1 MNKSSVNNLLAIL
14 QLVQKNIKRWWG
26 RLSVIVIL
34 VMLTTTLSIFYHSML
49 ISEQT
54 KATIEMQRLELP
66 YDLLVKLPK
75 GTPPLLLNQ
84 LPKPLDSTL
93 MRKTVRSWEQNQWK
107 EITYEVPSV
116 PQSFTYAESA
126 AGGVVE
132 TKQGNWE
139 VLGIQA
145 DSLFYQD
152 LKMEL
157 EGAWLSSPGEIILP
171 QELAQV
177 NQFSL
182 GENIKLRA
190 TTETGNRILREYRV
204 VGIFANKYDLEQPLI
219 LIQDAMTLFSLKVPN
234 RQLLQNNELLT
245 HATGLEQNM
254 SRVYPGAS
262 FLYEWIGQNRMFQLT
277 NAVQSPSSWVLLL
290 IYLFMSFGVLTLSLI
305 TFLERRKELAILKSI
320 GARNSMIVILLVME
334 YAIAAFVGLASSYI
348 ALRILIP
355 QFSWYQNLPTGTLTK
370 LSIQN
375 VLVTVFALSLSLL
388 YPILLAKLATVN
400 QLIYKRKIPLITE
413 RWDHIAKPTYEHLL
427 IEKTKNVSV
436 LQLENEDGKLF
447 GSFLRKPGEHAKK
460 GEVLFIQ
467 EKLSGFVY
475 REWISPCDGVIEYD
489 PYSGILT
496 IVPDD
501 PEAERYH
508 YPERILEE
516 FERRKAGTIKK
527 EVVHNEDHS

>member
-1 MNKSSVNNLLAIL
+1 MNKNTLMTIL
-14 QLVQKNIKRWWG
+14 YLGRKNIKRWWG
-26 RLSVIVIL
+26 RLSVIAIL
-34 VMLTTTLSIFYHSML
+34 LMLTTTLSIFYNSML
-49 ISEQT
+49 TSEQT
-54 KATIEMQRLELP
+54 EVSSEIERLNLP
-66 YDLLVKLPK
+66 YDLLVKLPN
-75 GTPPLLLNQ
+75 GIFPLKLDL
-84 LPKPLDSTL
+84 LPKPLNSTL
-93 MRKTVRSWEQNQWK
+93 IQKTYRSWEQNRWK
-107 EITYEVPSV
+107 EFTYELPSE
-116 PQSFTYAESA
+116 PQSFSYAESA

-132 TKQGNWE
+132 TEHGRWE
-139 VLGIQA
+139 ILGIQA
-145 DSLFYQD
+145 DSLFYDD
-152 LKMEL
+152 LRETVVGNWLRDPGDLVLPREL
-157 EGAWLSSPGEIILP
+157 AIHSQLSLEETIILRIT
-171 QELAQV
+171 
-177 NQFSL
+177 S
-182 GENIKLRA
+182 
-190 TTETGNRILREYRV
+190 ETGKQTQSEFHI
-204 VGIFANKYDLEQPLI
+204 VGIFDSNYDLQLPLM
-219 LIQDAMTLFSLKVPN
+219 LTSDAMTLFSLKVPN

-262 FLYEWIGQNRMFQLT
+262 FLYEWIGQNRMLQLA

-375 VLVTVFALSLSLL
+375 MLVTVFTLTLSLL
-388 YPILLAKLATVN
+388 YPILLAQLATVN

-527 EVVHNEDHS
+527 EVVQNEDHS